1 MSVYLGELGRMV
13 ELKSPSSQAVTVDD
27 GTVFEQTLEGRV
39 MAQVRSAR
47 RRSWSVD
54 IGAATPMDLA
64 NLLAF
69 AGGEWGK
76 GPFVWVSA
84 DAPVTNM
91 LTPEGSL
98 GVSNAAGNANA
109 LRSGPMNLGADGWA
123 GSSMS
128 AVNPSALMWMDGT
141 RVPVLQGQAVTGSA
155 SVLGVGAKV
164 RLHWYAANGS
174 ALATVSTSP
183 GSGVGAEARR
193 LHVTATPPPGAASSA
208 LSVINAAQAT
218 RPAITWTDTLFDW
231 QPGEGCLKAVIHGL
245 SRQVIL
251 ALRDPAYG
259 RYANAS
265 FTITEVG

>member
-13 ELKSPSSQAVTVDD
+13 ELRSPSSQAVAVDD

-39 MAQVRSAR
+39 KAQVRSAR
-47 RRSWSVD
+47 RRSWSVNVD
-54 IGAATPMDLA
+54 AATPADLA

-76 GPFVWVSA
+76 GPFVWVST
-84 DAPVTNM
+84 DAPVTN
-91 LTPEGSL
+91 LLAPEGSL
-98 GVSNAAGNANA
+98 GVGDTTGNTNA
-109 LRSGPMNLGADGWA
+109 LRSGPMDLGAGGWA
-123 GSSMS
+123 GSSMT

-141 RVPVLQGQAVTGSA
+141 RVPVLQGQSVTGSA
-155 SVLGVGAKV
+155 WVLGASAKV

-174 ALATVSTSP
+174 TLATVSTSP
-183 GSGVGAEARR
+183 GSGVAGEARR
-193 LHVTATPPPGAASSA
+193 LHVTATPPAGAASCA

-231 QPGEGCLKAVIHGL
+231 QPGEGCPKAVIHGL
-245 SRQVIL
+245 SKQVIL